1 MERRIIH
8 VDMDAFYAAVE
19 QRDNPELR
27 GQPVIIGGKPQS
39 RGVVSTASYEAR
51 KYGIRSAMPL
61 IEAYRLCPQ
70 GIFVPPDHSKYRRV
84 SDEIMQIF
92 QHYTPLVEP
101 ISLDEAFLD
110 VTGCQRL
117 FGDSLQIAQGIKAQI
132 KSQLD
137 LTASIGIAANKF
149 LAKIASD
156 LEKPDGL
163 VVINRENIAKIIW
176 PLSVQKLWG
185 IGSKSAARLV
195 DLNIKTIGQLARS
208 SPDLLAKTLGSWGL
222 EVYHLA
228 NGIDER
234 PVIPERDAHSIGHET
249 TFSQDIKDQEYLTR
263 VLLEIAQDVGWRLR
277 RAGLCGKTV
286 TLKVRYPDF
295 KTITR
300 SHTLSTEFNQD
311 DVIYQ
316 EAVKLLIVNHLS
328 QKSIR
333 LIGITV
339 SGLIREE
346 KVKQQ
351 FSLFTEKED
360 KSKNLYQALDKI
372 NIKFGRKTITRARL
386 LRDDE
391 KNKRS
396 DEI

>member
-19 QRDNPELR
+19 QRDNPELL

-70 GIFVPPDHSKYRRV
+70 GIFIPPDHRKYSRV
-84 SDEIMQIF
+84 SDSLMQIF

-117 FGDSLQIAQGIKAQI
+117 FGDSLQIAREIKVQI

-137 LTASIGIAANKF
+137 LTASFGIASNKF

-156 LEKPDGL
+156 LDKPAGL
-163 VVINRENIAKIIW
+163 VVINKENIAEIIW
-176 PLSVQKLWG
+176 PLAVQKLWG
-185 IGSKSAARLV
+185 IGSKSAAKLV
-195 DLNIKTIGQLARS
+195 ELNIKTIGQLARS
-208 SPDLLAKTLGSWGL
+208 NPDLLAKTLGSWGL
-222 EVYHLA
+222 EVYYLA
-228 NGIDER
+228 NGFDER

-249 TFSQDIKDQEYLTR
+249 TFCQDVGDEEYLTR
-263 VLLEIAQDVGWRLR
+263 VLLELAQDVGWRLR
-277 RAGLCGKTV
+277 RAELRGRTISIKI
-286 TLKVRYPDF
+286 RYPDF

-300 SHTLSTEFNQD
+300 SHTLSSEFNQD

-316 EAVKLLIVNHLS
+316 EAVKLLIANKTP

-339 SGLIREE
+339 SGLIQEE
-346 KVKQQ
+346 QVRQQ

-360 KSKNLYQALDKI
+360 KSKDLYQTLDKI

-386 LRDDE
+386 LKDDD
-391 KNKRS
+391 KK
-396 DEI
+396 

>member
-1 MERRIIH
+1 ML
-8 VDMDAFYAAVE
+8 F
-19 QRDNPELR
+19 
-27 GQPVIIGGKPQS
+27 
-39 RGVVSTASYEAR
+39 
-51 KYGIRSAMPL
+51 RS
-61 IEAYRLCPQ
+61 
-70 GIFVPPDHSKYRRV
+70 
-84 SDEIMQIF
+84 
-92 QHYTPLVEP
+92 
-101 ISLDEAFLD
+101 
-110 VTGCQRL
+110 
-117 FGDSLQIAQGIKAQI
+117 
-132 KSQLD
+132 
-137 LTASIGIAANKF
+137 
-149 LAKIASD
+149 
-156 LEKPDGL
+156 
-163 VVINRENIAKIIW
+163 
-176 PLSVQKLWG
+176 
-185 IGSKSAARLV
+185 
-195 DLNIKTIGQLARS
+195 
-208 SPDLLAKTLGSWGL
+208 
-222 EVYHLA
+222 
-228 NGIDER
+228 
-234 PVIPERDAHSIGHET
+234 
-249 TFSQDIKDQEYLTR
+249 
-263 VLLEIAQDVGWRLR
+263 
-277 RAGLCGKTV
+277 
-286 TLKVRYPDF
+286 